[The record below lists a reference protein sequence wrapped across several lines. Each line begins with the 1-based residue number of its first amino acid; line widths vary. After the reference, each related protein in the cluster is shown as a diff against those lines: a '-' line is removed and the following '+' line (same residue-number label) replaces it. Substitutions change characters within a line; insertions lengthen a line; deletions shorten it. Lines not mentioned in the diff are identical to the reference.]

1 MQKFLVLT
9 GLLLLAC
16 VSFFFSPA
24 PTGRPDEEY
33 WGTYA
38 QMNPYMGFVING
50 DTREYIA
57 DAREP
62 ARLLQE
68 KEVRQSRPLYI
79 LLGSGLGYALQPV
92 LSGVNVADV
101 WGGIAAESLD
111 FLGFYVG
118 YVLLNFVVLLAS
130 FYLFIRI
137 SELLAEGR
145 ADKIVLYGL
154 GWFLVSNP
162 ITKAFFWTAH
172 QQMFAFFTPLLYI
185 YGLLR
190 YRMVVLSW
198 RQRIGWALGLG
209 LLALTYG
216 NFVLG
221 LPCLLYQLL
230 THRAGRSTAVLLGQ
244 LLAVVFCFMLPTF
257 AWIGLLKLQGV
268 TYYNQEAVR
277 FHQFT
282 WVLDAWRESPQTF
295 FSTLGT
301 NLMKFLT
308 NLHTIELFLI
318 AVVLLGGL
326 QLWRG
331 VKAPTGAWSVLSFVF
346 LLFFAFYALMGYYPE
361 RLTFTLVPILLCMLA
376 LLLQRQSLPYQRP
389 VLLLAALGWH
399 LYVVLSYGP
408 FS

>member
-1 MQKFLVLT
+1 MQKLLLLT

-16 VSFFFSPA
+16 GSFFFSPA
-24 PTGRPDEEY
+24 PTGQADEEY

-38 QMNPYMGFVING
+38 QVNSRMGFVING

-57 DAREP
+57 AAREP

-92 LSGVNVADV
+92 LGSINVADT
-101 WGGIAAESLD
+101 WGGIAAESPD
-111 FLGFYVG
+111 FLGFYAG

-130 FYLFIRI
+130 LYLFVRI
-137 SELLAEGR
+137 GELLAEGPT
-145 ADKIVLYGL
+145 DKIVLYGL

-172 QQMFAFFTPLLYI
+172 QQMFAFFTPLLYL

-190 YRMVVLSW
+190 YRTVVLSW
-198 RQRIGWALGLG
+198 RQSLGWALGLG
-209 LLALTYG
+209 ALALVYG

-230 THRAGRSTAVLLGQ
+230 TYRARYSTPVLLGRM
-244 LLAVVFCFMLPTF
+244 LAATACFVLPTF
-257 AWIGLLKLQGV
+257 AWIGLLKLYGV

-282 WVLDAWRESPQTF
+282 WMLDAWRESPGTF
-295 FSTLGT
+295 FSTLST
-301 NLMKFLT
+301 NLLTFWT
-308 NLHTIELFLI
+308 NLGTIQGFLL
-318 AVVLLGGL
+318 AALLLGGL
-326 QLWRG
+326 QRWRG
-331 VKAPTGAWSVLSFVF
+331 LKAPAGVWPVLGFVF
-346 LLFFAFYALMGYYPE
+346 LLFFAFYALIGYYPE
-361 RLTFTLVPILLCMLA
+361 RLTFTLVPILLCVLA
-376 LLLQRQSLPYQRP
+376 LLLLRRPLPYQRLL
-389 VLLLAALGWH
+389 VLLAALSWH
-399 LYVVLSYGP
+399 WYVVSSYGP